1 MAERRRIEGNFDQG
15 WPFAIFITAL
25 AVAAFVLAGVIK
37 KNTFQNPND
46 PIVRGSTPAASA
58 QRGEAH

>member
-25 AVAAFVLAGVIK
+25 AIGLFALAGVIK
-37 KNTFQNPND
+37 KNTFQDPTD
-46 PIVRGSTPAASA
+46 PIVHGSSPAANAERS
-58 QRGEAH
+58 EAH